1 MTSLSSNNNT
11 LLSKSRLSLYFFPN
25 TSNLSFPQITF
36 SNFINTDFINEGKSL
51 YKIGQFEP
59 NLLLSYPSTKNSKS
73 QYLPMSKDTENL
85 TMLSNYNINKYNS
98 ISNMLINSNS
108 FNNKG
113 TYNKNMFGKCDSFYD
128 KNIHSKLR
136 NLQENGYIRVKR
148 RRFITHQKYKN
159 KTRYGN
165 NNCCYNNSNNNNNDA
180 LKGEDG
186 NSNKDFLNKY
196 KIEANKMT
204 KKLIEDNLLNK
215 NNYLYNNNN
224 TYNTPQTNEQNNIFD
239 KKENNNNSIIKEET
253 SIYDNNI
260 NTSTNQNKKHSP
272 LLTCSNP
279 IPSNNSLIYIEDK
292 ISSINYSYLLNSFTL
307 PPDDSFSFN
316 NPTLLN
322 KYISYKKTTTSDL
335 QSPSFQLS
343 FGEDPLSQFQNW
355 LTWMNQEHTKDKLHQ
370 SKELCDD
377 IARTLNSISNIM
389 SSFPIFMFPNKD
401 NKNSFNYSIN
411 DQSIKKS
418 ENGLNNKINIE
429 LNEKRFCCEFCNE
442 TFTNGQGLGGH
453 MSRKHKDKSLKFK
466 HKKEVR
472 NKREPLRNILIQA
485 KKDLCKNHLLDY
497 DEQVKT
503 KNGKKLVK
511 SLILENHEEFKK
523 LKNELKK
530 NYCIIINNSA
540 NKNKDEFKKET
551 NHINLREDNNSN

>member
-1 MTSLSSNNNT
+1 
-11 LLSKSRLSLYFFPN
+11 
-25 TSNLSFPQITF
+25 
-36 SNFINTDFINEGKSL
+36 
-51 YKIGQFEP
+51 
-59 NLLLSYPSTKNSKS
+59 
-73 QYLPMSKDTENL
+73 
-85 TMLSNYNINKYNS
+85 
-98 ISNMLINSNS
+98 MLINSNS

-113 TYNKNMFGKCDSFYD
+113 TYNKNIFGKCDSFYD

-159 KTRYGN
+159 KTRCGN
-165 NNCCYNNSNNNNNDA
+165 NNCCYNNSNNNNSNDG

-186 NSNKDFLNKY
+186 NANKDFLNKY

-215 NNYLYNNNN
+215 NNFLYNNN
-224 TYNTPQTNEQNNIFD
+224 TYNSPQTNEQNNILD
-239 KKENNNNSIIKEET
+239 KKENANNSIIKEET
-253 SIYDNNI
+253 SIYDNNMNI
-260 NTSTNQNKKHSP
+260 STNQNKKHSP
-272 LLTCSNP
+272 LLTCSNL

-316 NPTLLN
+316 NPTLHN
-322 KYISYKKTTTSDL
+322 KYISYTKTTTSD
-335 QSPSFQLS
+335 QQNPSFQLS

-401 NKNSFNYSIN
+401 NKDSFNYSVN
-411 DQSIKKS
+411 GQSIKKS

-540 NKNKDEFKKET
+540 NKNKDEFKKEI